1 MDNVGDAVV
10 EGISAGT
17 DTVISTVSHTLAA
30 NVENLTLV
38 GTGLVGTGNALNN
51 TYTINNT
58 GNSVVEAAGAGTD
71 TVLSSVS
78 YTLDA
83 NVENLTLTGSTAISA
98 TGNGLNNGLTGNNAA
113 STLAGGLGDD
123 TYYVQAA
130 NIAVENAGEGTDTVV
145 SGTSYTLGANIENL
159 TLTGVNLTGTGNAL
173 NNTLTVTFG
182 GGYGDDVLNGGAGAD
197 TMTGAWGNDTYYV
210 DNVGDAVVEGIS
222 AGTDTVISTVSHTLA
237 ANVENLTLTGSA
249 AINGTGNAAANTLAG
264 NAGNNV
270 LTGGAGND
278 IFRFDTALNAN
289 TNLDTIT
296 DFAAGVDDIQLENA
310 VFTSLTTTGALNAGW
325 FIGGA
330 DITAAADAN
339 DYLIYNSTTGALYY
353 DQDANGAGQ
362 AVQFATLSGTP
373 SLSASDFLVS

>member
-1 MDNVGDAVV
+1 
-10 EGISAGT
+10 
-17 DTVISTVSHTLAA
+17 
-30 NVENLTLV
+30 
-38 GTGLVGTGNALNN
+38 
-51 TYTINNT
+51 
-58 GNSVVEAAGAGTD
+58 
-71 TVLSSVS
+71 
-78 YTLDA
+78 
-83 NVENLTLTGSTAISA
+83 
-98 TGNGLNNGLTGNNAA
+98 
-113 STLAGGLGDD
+113 
-123 TYYVQAA
+123 TYYVQAG
-130 NIAVENAGEGTDTVV
+130 NTVVENAGEGTDTVISSV
-145 SGTSYTLGANIENL
+145 SFTLGANVENL
-159 TLTGVNLTGTGNAL
+159 TLNGTYLSNMSGTGNDL
-173 NNTLTVTFG
+173 NNVLTAAAAYSHDT
-182 GGYGDDVLNGGAGAD
+182 LNGGAGAD
-197 TMTGAWGNDTYYV
+197 TMIGKWGDDTYYV
-210 DNVGDAVVEGIS
+210 DNAGDVIVENS
-222 AGTDTVISTVSHTLA
+222 SEGTDAVISTVSHTLA